1 MSEAIKADKVM
12 DLKGLPC
19 PMPVVKISKGIKD
32 VQVGQVIEVLSTDPG
47 SLTDFPAW
55 ARTSGNEILG
65 TEQENGVIRIFVK
78 RNV

>member
-1 MSEAIKADKVM
+1 MSEAIQADKVM

-19 PMPVVKISKGIKD
+19 PMPVVKVSQGIKD
-32 VQVGQVIEVLSTDPG
+32 VEVGQIIEVLTTDPG

-55 ARTSGNEILG
+55 ARTSGNEVLG
-65 TEQENGVIRIFVK
+65 TEQGGDVIKIYIK